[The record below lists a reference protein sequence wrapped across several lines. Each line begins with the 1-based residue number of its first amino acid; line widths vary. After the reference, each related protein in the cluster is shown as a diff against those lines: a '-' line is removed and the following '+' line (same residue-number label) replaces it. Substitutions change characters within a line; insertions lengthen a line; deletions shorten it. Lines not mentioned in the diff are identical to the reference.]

1 MSDVGKTFL
10 RYFEEIFCACFLVT
24 MISLVIVN
32 VFLRYLFDY
41 SIFWAEEVATICFV
55 WCVFIGASATYKHKM
70 DMGIDLLINKTPP
83 KIEVAIRFAVQLIL
97 LALNGYIF
105 YIAIVFTKIAWVK
118 PTAVLGVSSAV
129 LNSAL
134 IVGFGLIT
142 LHTLRFLYRDSVEY
156 LRTGHLSKG
165 KI

>member
-1 MSDVGKTFL
+1 MTFSAKSFINN
-10 RYFEEIFCACFLVT
+10 FEEILCGGFLIT
-24 MISLVIVN
+24 MIVLVIVN
-32 VFLRYLFDY
+32 VFLRYLFNY

-83 KIEVAIRFAVQLIL
+83 QVERFIRFVVQFIL
-97 LALNGYIF
+97 LVLNGYIF

-118 PTAVLGVSSAV
+118 PTAVLGISSAAV
-129 LNSAL
+129 NSAL

-142 LHTLRFLYRDSVEY
+142 FHTIRFIYRDTIEY
-156 LRTGHLSKG
+156 LNTGKVS
-165 KI
+165 